1 MRHNIFYIIL
11 YIICFLNFPIFSNT
25 PDNDSDTDIVRIEN
39 IDEDKV
45 KVADFDNIDE
55 QKDNPDA
62 VENDDAGAASVDN
75 VDDDLPEEKLFDDVS
90 YLKVDSVKVQILD
103 KINGEVKTFDVDV
116 NNCLSFKRLRV
127 CVLSVFK
134 SKPIEK
140 LEYIAFVE
148 IWEIKLDGNTEK
160 IYSGWMFSDHVVN
173 ILEHAIYDV
182 RIVN

>member
-1 MRHNIFYIIL
+1 MKHGIFYIIL
-11 YIICFLNFPIFSNT
+11 YIICFLNFHILANIS
-25 PDNDSDTDIVRIEN
+25 DADSDTDIVRIEN

-45 KVADFDNIDE
+45 KIADFDLDERNDAEELGADTGNTTIDLIE
-55 QKDNPDA
+55 
-62 VENDDAGAASVDN
+62 DDGT
-75 VDDDLPEEKLFDDVS
+75 LPEEKLFDDIS
-90 YLKVDSVKVQILD
+90 YLKVESVKVQILD
-103 KINGEVKTFDVDV
+103 KINGEVKTFDVNV

-127 CVLSVFK
+127 CVLSAFK

-173 ILEHAIYDV
+173 ILEHPIYDV